1 MKSKILLWLAV
12 LGSASGLFSS
22 DFTLVEGNQAKSV
35 ILLPGKSPDAVA
47 AAVGNFNRTLETV
60 TGTQLPVVQNDTPGN
75 RIVLTVRKVD
85 SLETADNFIISFPDR
100 RTMCIEGTEV
110 SVQWAF
116 NHLIREYAG
125 AEWILPVRCGLS
137 YTPMKDLKIPAKRI
151 EVKDISWPISRTHST
166 RPVWWKQNLR
176 EGVRIG
182 HDFIFHAFPL
192 EKYGKDNSWPEAVM
206 PVLNGKKITSLPN
219 PNRPKMFWQPC
230 YSNPETVRIAA
241 ENIFEYLKKNP
252 LAGISLG
259 ANDCYGFCECSE
271 CLKLDHNDLVNR
283 SESYFTFIN
292 RVMERLCRKY
302 PNLTV
307 SVLAYHA
314 TFLPPSFKLH
324 PNVVVYL
331 TIDFNSCISPEQMK
345 RHRKVIDEWS
355 RKASALGIWDY
366 SWGYPYPVP
375 RLYLPLHL
383 EMLQYVHSRKGKAYY
398 SECWTEDGHEGPKLY
413 LIEKLLWNS
422 RQDFRKLEEDW
433 YVRCVGGKAAPY
445 LKAYFAIWNDYFMDR
460 VKLTPWFRS
469 ASSVYMAFN
478 DVSCI
483 YALRENDIESADN
496 NMKKVVE
503 LAETPQEKQRAGLMM
518 DYWIH
523 AKLRLRLLGAGIYE
537 PSGLIRTPEQAA
549 ALLDTVL
556 KSPAYLKEY
565 RQISTR
571 LAQEKIIQGYYLSKP
586 WMRSGGTPVN
596 RNFDLNLSRHI
607 LIAAQFAAH
616 KTVNAKLNKIA
627 KASNLPGPVRAL
639 AAVMSDQQ
647 RFRNFLPDGN
657 AEQGLTPQFVIHPD
671 LQNAG
676 ALSVTE
682 KYASSGKKSFQIEIK
697 DPFVLFQ
704 AEAAGLNPGKRYVC
718 SFKAFIP
725 KSSAEGYMVTRSDVK
740 PAVKRSLN
748 GLDQLKLS
756 EGSWQPF
763 SILTAPVSSS
773 GNLLIQF
780 YLCSFEKGDKIYIDD
795 IQLKEIG
802 GM

>member
-1 MKSKILLWLAV
+1 
-12 LGSASGLFSS
+12 
-22 DFTLVEGNQAKSV
+22 
-35 ILLPGKSPDAVA
+35 
-47 AAVGNFNRTLETV
+47 
-60 TGTQLPVVQNDTPGN
+60 
-75 RIVLTVRKVD
+75 
-85 SLETADNFIISFPDR
+85 
-100 RTMCIEGTEV
+100 
-110 SVQWAF
+110 
-116 NHLIREYAG
+116 
-125 AEWILPVRCGLS
+125 
-137 YTPMKDLKIPAKRI
+137 
-151 EVKDISWPISRTHST
+151 
-166 RPVWWKQNLR
+166 
-176 EGVRIG
+176 
-182 HDFIFHAFPL
+182 
-192 EKYGKDNSWPEAVM
+192 
-206 PVLNGKKITSLPN
+206 
-219 PNRPKMFWQPC
+219 
-230 YSNPETVRIAA
+230 
-241 ENIFEYLKKNP
+241 
-252 LAGISLG
+252 
-259 ANDCYGFCECSE
+259 
-271 CLKLDHNDLVNR
+271 
-283 SESYFTFIN
+283 
-292 RVMERLCRKY
+292 MERLCRKY

-331 TIDFNSCISPEQMK
+331 TIDFNSCISPELMK

-355 RKASALGIWDY
+355 GKASALGIWDY

-422 RQDFRKLEEDW
+422 RQDFKKLEEDW

-483 YALRENDIESADN
+483 YALRENDIESADR

-523 AKLRLRLLGAGIYE
+523 SKLRLRLLGAGIYE

-549 ALLDTVL
+549 ALLDIVL

-565 RQISTR
+565 RSISNR

-607 LIAAQFAAH
+607 LIAAQFAGH
-616 KTVNAKLNKIA
+616 KDVKAKLDKIA
-627 KASNLPGPVRAL
+627 KARNLPGPVRAL
-639 AAVMSDQQ
+639 AAVMSDQK

-671 LQNAG
+671 CQNAG
-676 ALSVTE
+676 TLSVTE
-682 KYASSGKKSFQIEIK
+682 KYASSGKKSFQIDIK

-740 PAVKRSLN
+740 PGVKRSLH
-748 GLDQLKLS
+748 GLEQLKLS
-756 EGSWQPF
+756 EGIWQPF
-763 SILTAPVSSS
+763 SILTAPVSDS
-773 GNLLIQF
+773 GKLLIQF
-780 YLCSFEKGDKIYIDD
+780 YLCSYEKGDQVYIDD

-802 GM
+802 TN